1 MANRN
6 PGLSKNNERVLT
18 WAAQAQERDDTV
30 RELWKAL
37 CDRFDV
43 STTATGEEVLRLLR
57 KAGSPDVADIFRDEP
72 APYPEVCW
80 HTAEKLRPMF
90 DDTECTEED
99 ILKCEKYVLKRMGIS
114 EDDFETLCSAIAVSA
129 ARMARKEAAEK
140 TMHEASKTVAAE
152 MENQVAK
159 LVLAEILLTVDIAL
173 AELTLIGITV
183 PAYRKA
189 IPGVIYVALLR
200 KLHAA
205 ESAFRASPANKPMKR
220 TPRHPGWQGNAGRR
234 RRHARAEAGVGIRV

>member
-6 PGLSKNNERVLT
+6 PGLSKNTERVLT

-57 KAGSPDVADIFRDEP
+57 KAGSPDVVDIFRDEP

-99 ILKCEKYVLKRMGIS
+99 ILVCEKYVLKRMGI
-114 EDDFETLCSAIAVSA
+114 
-129 ARMARKEAAEK
+129 AAE
-140 TMHEASKTVAAE
+140 V
-152 MENQVAK
+152 ENQVAK
-159 LVLAEILLTVDIAL
+159 LVLAEILIAVDNAL

-220 TPRHPGWQGNAGRR
+220 TPDDPSYSNSALPS
-234 RRHARAEAGVGIRV
+234 